1 MTDTSRR
8 PYVVA
13 GVLIAVWAGGLSLLA
28 ATVLSGADLY
38 FFSYY
43 SIDYTLGFVRRGL
56 GGELLGM
63 FGDYFVGMR
72 ALRWL
77 STLAFSAGLLAVTW
91 TAWTHPAAAP
101 GSAQRRRILAL
112 LLPVLPFGFLFALY
126 SARPDLFGGAA
137 LAALAVLLVRARQ
150 RSTALLGCA
159 AFGAVTAVL
168 ALIHE
173 AVPVEFALGAVLA
186 IATLPRALP
195 RGSARIGMLL
205 AVLPGLVSTF
215 LVAVAG
221 RRGVAGDLCARI
233 PVRRIE
239 NPYALEQSP
248 QGVLDYLSGRNRPY
262 TEYHDWMCRNILPM
276 WDWSPGQAV
285 RYVFGLGVGQL
296 IASAV
301 FGALVI
307 AAAIAVLRRAS
318 NVPIRDF
325 LAAAAPW
332 RWWLVAAAAL
342 LIPVFLT
349 AFDWTRWMVI
359 IGFDIAVV
367 YLLYAA
373 GRPQAGTPASRRTVT
388 VCVTAG
394 VLFALLPVGIVAGF
408 AVQPPV

>member
-1 MTDTSRR
+1 MTVTSQR

-13 GVLIAVWAGGLSLLA
+13 GAAIAIWAGGLSLLA
-28 ATVLSGADLY
+28 STVLSGADLY

-56 GGELLGM
+56 GGELLGL
-63 FGDYFVGMR
+63 FGDYFAGMR
-72 ALRWL
+72 VLRWI
-77 STLAFSAGLLAVTW
+77 STLAFTAGLLAVSW
-91 TAWTHPAAAP
+91 TVWTHR
-101 GSAQRRRILAL
+101 GTSQRRRILAL
-112 LLPVLPFGFLFALY
+112 LLPVLPFGFLFGLY

-137 LAALAVLLVRARQ
+137 LAALAVTLVRARRPQ
-150 RSTALLGCA
+150 TVLLGCT
-159 AFGAVTAVL
+159 AFGVVTAVL

-186 IATLPRALP
+186 IATLPHPLP
-195 RGSARIGMLL
+195 RARARLGMLA
-205 AVLPGLVSTF
+205 AVVPGLATTF
-215 LVAVAG
+215 LVAAAG
-221 RRGVAGDLCARI
+221 TRGVSGELCDQI

-248 QGVLDYLSGRNRPY
+248 QGVLDYVSGRNRPY

-301 FGALVI
+301 FGALVV
-307 AAAIAVLRRAS
+307 AAAVAVLRYAS
-318 NVPIRDF
+318 NVPVRDF
-325 LAAAAPW
+325 VDALRPW
-332 RWWLVAAAAL
+332 RWWVLAAATL

-349 AFDWTRWMVI
+349 AFDWTRWMI
-359 IGFDIAVV
+359 MIGFDIAIV

-373 GRPQAGTPASRRTVT
+373 GRPQAQAPADRRTVT
-388 VCVTAG
+388 VCVVAG
-394 VLFALLPVGIVAGF
+394 VVSALLPVGIVAGF